1 MQVENLSTDGVGGH
15 RHAAIG
21 LNPRE
26 RGIFTHF
33 VRDWMDVRVGLGV
46 LKR

>member
-26 RGIFTHF
+26 RGTFTHF
-33 VRDWMDVRVGLGV
+33 VRDWMDARVGLGV